1 MYNPQNYEI
10 SHKNREFLQLCHYLE
25 INEIILRVD
34 KKYILSLDGGG
45 VRTLASITFL
55 KLLEKETNIK
65 VHEKFDFFVGTSAGA
80 ISCLALAVKRFSA
93 RELEG
98 MWGTPNLRRI
108 MPTSSWDRRLGLLQS
123 KPKYTSAGKRTVLK
137 NYFGNSTLGEAL
149 KPVAV
154 LSYDIQTRSPVL
166 FKSYVEADKHVSL
179 IDVGDATSAAPIYY
193 PTAKVGDRYLI
204 DGAIVA
210 NHPVL
215 HGYAE
220 AKKLFPRSEIIVLSI
235 GTGLSKRPLKGEAS
249 KNWGLIGWMM
259 HDLFGL
265 MVESSLDHELAEELI
280 GKNYLRINSSLGKVN
295 RRLDDNST
303 SNVKRIVS
311 MGENW
316 WDEFGQKTIDLLEA

>member
-1 MYNPQNYEI
+1 M
-10 SHKNREFLQLCHYLE
+10 
-25 INEIILRVD
+25 D
-34 KKYILSLDGGG
+34 KKYILSIDGGG

-108 MPTSSWDRRLGLLQS
+108 MRTSSWDRRLGLLQS
-123 KPKYTSAGKRTVLK
+123 KPKYTSDGKRTVLK
-137 NYFGNSTLGEAL
+137 NYFGSSTLGEAL

-166 FKSYVEADKHVSL
+166 FKSYVEEDKGISL

-295 RRLDDNST
+295 RRLDDNSA

>member
-1 MYNPQNYEI
+1 MKI
-10 SHKNREFLQLCHYLE
+10 
-25 INEIILRVD
+25 
-34 KKYILSLDGGG
+34 KYILSMDGGG

-55 KLLEKETNIK
+55 KRLEKELGIS

-80 ISCLALAVKRFSA
+80 ISCLALAVKKFSS

-123 KPKYTSAGKRTVLK
+123 KPKYTSEGKRTVLK
-137 NYFGNSTLGEAL
+137 NYFGSSTLGEAL

-220 AKKLFPRSEIIVLSI
+220 AKKLFPKSEIRVLSI

-265 MVESSLDHELAEELI
+265 MVESSMDHELAEELI
-280 GKNYLRINSSLGKVN
+280 GKNYLRINSPFGRVN
-295 RRLDDNST
+295 RRLDDSSD
-303 SNVKRIVS
+303 SNIERIIS
-311 MGENW
+311 MGESW
-316 WDEFGQKTIDLLEA
+316 WDEFGQKALDLLK

>member
-1 MYNPQNYEI
+1 
-10 SHKNREFLQLCHYLE
+10 
-25 INEIILRVD
+25 VD
-34 KKYILSLDGGG
+34 KKYVLSIDGGG

>member
-1 MYNPQNYEI
+1 M
-10 SHKNREFLQLCHYLE
+10 
-25 INEIILRVD
+25 D
-34 KKYILSLDGGG
+34 KKYILSIDGGG

-123 KPKYTSAGKRTVLK
+123 KPKYTSEGKRTVLK
-137 NYFGNSTLGEAL
+137 NYFGSSTLGEAL

>member
-1 MYNPQNYEI
+1 M
-10 SHKNREFLQLCHYLE
+10 
-25 INEIILRVD
+25 D
-34 KKYILSLDGGG
+34 KKYILSIDGGG

-137 NYFGNSTLGEAL
+137 NYFGSSTLGEAL

-295 RRLDDNST
+295 RRLDDNSA